1 MRNEIKATNASQ
13 YELKKCK
20 LKCVK
25 KKNYYKVSVREAF
38 SVSKSTYRLLENA
51 KKKYCERIKNELCNL
66 QEAIKIHFEKNNKIN
81 LHNIFFYEFL
91 LIFDWLDLIASSEFK
106 SFLTYWLRFSKFF
119 FDFDLIFCNTQKLF

>member
-1 MRNEIKATNASQ
+1 VRNEIKATNASQ

-25 KKNYYKVSVREAF
+25 KKNYYKVSVREPF

-66 QEAIKIHFEKNNKIN
+66 QEAIKIHFEKTTKSTCI
-81 LHNIFFYEFL
+81 IFFSTNFYLFST
-91 LIFDWLDLIASSEFK
+91 DWISSQVPSSNPF
-106 SFLTYWLRFSKFF
+106 
-119 FDFDLIFCNTQKLF
+119 